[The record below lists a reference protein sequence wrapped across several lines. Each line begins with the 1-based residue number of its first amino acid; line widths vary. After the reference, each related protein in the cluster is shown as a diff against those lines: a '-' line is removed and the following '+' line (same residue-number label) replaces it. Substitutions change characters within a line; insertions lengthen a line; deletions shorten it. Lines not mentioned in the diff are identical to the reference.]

1 MAKKPKLSP
10 GTIARNKRA
19 RFEYQLHDKFE
30 AGIVLSGWEVKAI
43 REGRCQL
50 TESFV
55 ILHKGEA
62 FLHGCTITPLK
73 TALAHI
79 TAEPQ
84 RIRKLLLHKKEL
96 SRLLIAT
103 QAKGQACVATAMYWK
118 GNKVK
123 LEIALATGKKL
134 HDKRAASKEQDWN
147 RDKSRVMK
155 AHNQ

>member
-1 MAKKPKLSP
+1 MAKKPKVSP
-10 GTIARNKRA
+10 GSIAQNKRA
-19 RFEYQLHDKFE
+19 RFEYQLHDKLE
-30 AGIVLSGWEVKAI
+30 AGIVLAGWEVKSI

-55 ILHKGEA
+55 IFHKGEA
-62 FLHGCTITPLK
+62 FLHNCTITPLK

-79 TAEPQ
+79 VAEPQ
-84 RIRKLLLHKKEL
+84 RPRKLLLHKREL
-96 SRLLIAT
+96 ARLINAV

-123 LEIALATGKKL
+123 VTIALGTGKKL
-134 HDKRAASKEQDWN
+134 HDKRAASKERDWN